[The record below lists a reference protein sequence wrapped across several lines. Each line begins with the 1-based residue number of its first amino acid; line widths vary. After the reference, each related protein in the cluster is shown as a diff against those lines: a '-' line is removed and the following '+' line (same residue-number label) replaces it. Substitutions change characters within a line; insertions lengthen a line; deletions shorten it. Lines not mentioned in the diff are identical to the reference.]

1 MVFVI
6 GKGNVI
12 KGWDQGLIGMCVG
25 EIRKLI
31 VPSDLAYGDTGK
43 GMGMDIGIPER
54 ATLVFEVE
62 LLNIED
68 PDYFIKKRGVP
79 L

>member
-31 VPSDLAYGDTGK
+31 VPSDLAYGDAGT
-43 GMGMDIGIPER
+43 GMGMDMGIPER